1 MQIPLWIYLLVSAAA
16 IGAIA
21 YAIHRLRPGA
31 PAPMDPDGALKLFRS
46 DHPEAE
52 SFSVEA
58 PADGAA
64 FFILSPAGGIVG
76 VVALVGL
83 FWTTR
88 RLGGRDIADVA
99 REGARTRLRFHDLT
113 WPGLTVTW
121 PSQDIA
127 QDWAARFNAMRR
139 PDHA

>member
-1 MQIPLWIYLLVSAAA
+1 MQLPLWAYLLVSAAA
-16 IGAIA
+16 IAAIA
-21 YAIHRLRPGA
+21 YGVHRLRPGQ
-31 PAPMDPDGALKLFRS
+31 PAPMDAEAALKLFRA

-52 SFSVEA
+52 SFLVERSG
-58 PADGAA
+58 DGAA

-76 VVALVGL
+76 LVTLVGL
-83 FWTTR
+83 YWTTR

-99 REGARTRLRFHDLT
+99 LDGVRTRLRFHDLS

-121 PSQDIA
+121 PSADAA
-127 QDWAARFNAMRR
+127 QEWAARFNAMRR